1 MMKVFVLV
9 DYDHENYGVY
19 SSEEKAWDAA
29 AAEVKSMGIYDDN
42 DIDHL
47 LEEWNLE
54 EFVVEGVI

>member
-1 MMKVFVLV
+1 MKVFVLV
-9 DYDHENYGVY
+9 DYDHETYGVY
-19 SSEEKAWDAA
+19 SSEEKAWSA
-29 AAEVKSMGIYDDN
+29 AAENLKSEGVYDAD